1 MDIERSIPQKLGTMM
16 YSLFEMC
23 SVGLNG
29 EHNRRGARIICGHC
43 GNETETN
50 VNTMRLSGADDGS
63 HIERFIIKKFERLG
77 WKVGNSPKQHRCP
90 SCYTA
95 IKMAAKRK
103 QQEKIMAEK
112 VINLQKPTTPAATP
126 PLTTSTA
133 LQSTMKDKVSAS
145 GQQQPRAMNRE
156 EKYLI
161 IKKLDEHY
169 IIGKGYTNNWDDAK
183 VAQDLGVSVVYVAE
197 VRGDIFGP
205 NVDEEMSAVLLEA
218 KALSKEAEA
227 IVQPIK
233 IQLTELLHK
242 MDELFTKI
250 TQLEKRK

>member
-1 MDIERSIPQKLGTMM
+1 M
-16 YSLFEMC
+16 YTLFEVC

-29 EHNRRGARIICGHC
+29 EHSRRGVRIICGHC
-43 GNETETN
+43 KSEAETN
-50 VNTMRLSGADDGS
+50 INTMRQSGAEDEDR
-63 HIERFIIKKFERLG
+63 IERFIIKKFERLG
-77 WKVGNSPKQHRCP
+77 WKVGSTHKQHRCP
-90 SCYTA
+90 TCYVA

-103 QQEKIMAEK
+103 QQEKMMAEK
-112 VINLQKPTTPAATP
+112 IINLQKPATPAAAP
-126 PLTTSTA
+126 SLTTSTA

-183 VAQDLGVSVVYVAE
+183 IAQDLGVSVIYVAE

-218 KALSKEAEA
+218 KALQKEAEA
-227 IVQPIK
+227 IAQPIK
-233 IQLTELLHK
+233 VQLTELLHK
-242 MDELFTKI
+242 MDELHSKI
-250 TQLEKRK
+250 AQLEKRK